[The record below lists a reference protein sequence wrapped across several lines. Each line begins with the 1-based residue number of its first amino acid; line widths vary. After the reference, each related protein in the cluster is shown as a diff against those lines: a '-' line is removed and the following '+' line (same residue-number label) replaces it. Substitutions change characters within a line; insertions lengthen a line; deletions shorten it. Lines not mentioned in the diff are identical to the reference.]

1 MSVLRVL
8 ICYLVILAIFGCGG
22 HRPVRQRVLLPP
34 TLNLVPHHN
43 IGLFEFSVE
52 NGKGNLQQ
60 FATQRFEEYVLAAQ
74 SGIEMREFTSADS
87 ARVFSSSADSNTTP
101 VAFFGHLKISNVK
114 PHGGLTAG
122 LSPVMRATVTVE
134 LSVWLVHSRTGGVLW
149 RRRSPPTHEGGGPP
163 LNRGPPSPAGL
174 PSCAR
179 RSLSSCRCGSAT
191 PEPVVCCGAAAP
203 RRRKKWAASR
213 LPAACR
219 PSRRATRT
227 TRTGSSSIGW
237 YTM

>member
-134 LSVWLVHSRTGGVLW
+134 LSVGLRHARTVGRVAPQL
-149 RRRSPPTHEGGGPP
+149 RVDRRSGRP
-163 LNRGPPSPAGL
+163 LVYRRPVDLLGARPDRRVRAAHQSAGIQCDL
-174 PSCAR
+174 R
-179 RSLSSCRCGSAT
+179 RQEYLGRS
-191 PEPVVCCGAAAP
+191 V
-203 RRRKKWAASR
+203 
-213 LPAACR
+213 
-219 PSRRATRT
+219 TR
-227 TRTGSSSIGW
+227 
-237 YTM
+237 